1 MQKVRSALQLKD
13 KKIYWLPAESDSDR
27 KAGKNSAD
35 TGHRGISGV
44 FSDRGDLSLLQNTYK
59 NQTKTCYFRTALHS
73 MLFLRLSGNAAEE
86 REEKRRK

>member
-1 MQKVRSALQLKD
+1 MQKARSALQWKD
-13 KKIYWLPAESDSDR
+13 K

-35 TGHRGISGV
+35 TGHRGICGV

-86 REEKRRK
+86 REEKRRKYYEKQAL